1 MVQPPAQGEAGAV
14 GGGDDD
20 AGRAG
25 ALLAVS
31 HATMSTPMNV
41 AMITIVTRHG
51 ASVRL
56 KNSRT
61 SVRVP
66 WDDGSVLIAAA

>member
-1 MVQPPAQGEAGAV
+1 V
-14 GGGDDD
+14 GGGDDE

-25 ALLAVS
+25 GLRAVS
-31 HATMSTPMNV
+31 HATMSTPTNV

-61 SVRVP
+61 SAKVP
-66 WDDGSVLIAAA
+66 CDGVDSLLIAAA

>member
-1 MVQPPAQGEAGAV
+1 
-14 GGGDDD
+14 
-20 AGRAG
+20 
-25 ALLAVS
+25 
-31 HATMSTPMNV
+31 MSTPMKV

-61 SVRVP
+61 SARVP
-66 WDDGSVLIAAA
+66 WDVGSVLMREA

>member
-1 MVQPPAQGEAGAV
+1 
-14 GGGDDD
+14 
-20 AGRAG
+20 
-25 ALLAVS
+25 
-31 HATMSTPMNV
+31 MSTPMNV